1 MVFAEKHEL
10 IPAGAL
16 KEAKQVANA
25 IKAGATM
32 PGGCKDKDSCS
43 SYCSAS
49 NHAEECLGFAEKAG
63 FVSAEEA
70 TLARKV
76 LPLINAGQSPG
87 GCKTKD
93 ECQKYCNNDSNTT
106 ECLIFA
112 EKAGLI
118 SSEDAALAKKVG
130 GKGPGGCKS
139 KETCAAYCNDIAN
152 QEACFQFAKQYDIIP
167 VDKLKQKIVAH
178 IGYHFKKSGRD
189 RHVIDLGWIVHPDY
203 EGQGIGSKMLKSIL
217 EDAKKRGFKRAEAE
231 MAIKNIGSWKIAL
244 KNGFKIE
251 GIKKKA
257 LLTDDGEYIDT
268 YIVGKIL

>member
-1 MVFAEKHEL
+1 MN
-10 IPAGAL
+10 L
-16 KEAKQVANA
+16 KDLQKETKKLANPKKAK
-25 IKAGATM
+25 
-32 PGGCKDKDSCS
+32 
-43 SYCSAS
+43 SYQWFFKTGKGEYGEGDEFYGITVPES
-49 NHAEECLGFAEKAG
+49 
-63 FVSAEEA
+63 
-70 TLARKV
+70 RKV
-76 LPLINAGQSPG
+76 
-87 GCKTKD
+87 
-93 ECQKYCNNDSNTT
+93 
-106 ECLIFA
+106 
-112 EKAGLI
+112 
-118 SSEDAALAKKVG
+118 AKKYKDLSFSELQILIKSRIHEERLIALLILAYQYQ
-130 GKGPGGCKS
+130 KG
-139 KETCAAYCNDIAN
+139 D
-152 QEACFQFAKQYDIIP
+152 
-167 VDKLKQKIVAH
+167 DKLKQKIVAH

>member
-1 MVFAEKHEL
+1 MS
-10 IPAGAL
+10 IT
-16 KEAKQVANA
+16 
-25 IKAGATM
+25 I
-32 PGGCKDKDSCS
+32 
-43 SYCSAS
+43 
-49 NHAEECLGFAEKAG
+49 
-63 FVSAEEA
+63 
-70 TLARKV
+70 RK
-76 LPLINAGQSPG
+76 
-87 GCKTKD
+87 
-93 ECQKYCNNDSNTT
+93 
-106 ECLIFA
+106 
-112 EKAGLI
+112 
-118 SSEDAALAKKVG
+118 AKKGDEIGMSKVWRDG
-130 GKGPGGCKS
+130 FKRKTFIYTGSTRFSNNRMKKLGKTLSS
-139 KETCAAYCNDIAN
+139 KNPDSIYFVA
-152 QEACFQFAKQYDIIP
+152 

-257 LLTDDGEYIDT
+257 LLTDDGEYIGT